1 MAKML
6 TSLFDRLETMW
17 HNHIVEKLVSRL
29 LITVF
34 FVGILIVFSNKFFGF
49 KSLGDPL
56 NYFLAIDLAFQ
67 VLLILEILGLVFVLP
82 KSVADS
88 MGKQFEILSLVL
100 LRSAFKEFGYMEQ
113 PIEWSNLIYEPL
125 LHILSDA
132 FGALVILLII
142 GIYYRKQRHERITEN
157 KNQQNEFINFKK
169 LLSLFLLVVFI
180 YLGVSDLYKFIVNG
194 YYTDSFNTFY
204 TILIFAD
211 ILILLYSLRYSSRY
225 FNLFRYS
232 SFALAT
238 VLIRISLTA
247 PPYLNVLVGTLAGL
261 FVLGLTL
268 MYNYFLENSST
279 S

>member
-1 MAKML
+1 MVHRL
-6 TSLFDRLETMW
+6 TSFYDYLETKW
-17 HNHIVEKLVSRL
+17 HDRVAEKLISRL
-29 LITVF
+29 LIIVF
-34 FVGILIVFSNKFFGF
+34 FIGLFIVFGHKHLNFLK
-49 KSLGDPL
+49 LEQEL

-100 LRSAFKEFGYMEQ
+100 LRSAFKEFGYMKQ

-142 GIYYRKQRHERITEN
+142 GIYYKKQRHERITEN
-157 KNQQNEFINFKK
+157 NEQQNEFIIFKK
-169 LLSLFLLVVFI
+169 LLSLFLLAIFI
-180 YLGVSDLYKFIVNG
+180 HLGISDIYYFIVNG
-194 YYTDSFNTFY
+194 YYVDSFNTFY
-204 TILIFAD
+204 TVLIFTD

-268 MYNYFLENSST
+268 MYNYFMKNSSI